1 MDEDVAVSSA
11 VSRLLPERLWRLQRA
26 TGVPVT
32 FGGPTRPSP
41 GGRQIVLTRLSGTL
55 GESLRGLTVDTGR
68 GLGGVVL
75 RDKAAHQVRDYA
87 STSTITHEFDGIVVG
102 QERLTSMLAMPV
114 TVGGTV
120 RAVLYGAVRESS
132 PIGDR
137 AVSAAGAVAE
147 QLARDVASELALPDT
162 VLPNAVLPNTGL
174 PNTMLPNTG
183 LPNTGLPDPQAALA
197 ELATLIGHV
206 PDPDLRARMASLCQA
221 LGGSCESP
229 STVVLAPREQD
240 VLRIA
245 AVGATNVEIAA
256 QLGLSPQTV
265 KAYMRAAMRK
275 LGVHNRT
282 AALHAA
288 RLAAAI

>member
-1 MDEDVAVSSA
+1 
-11 VSRLLPERLWRLQRA
+11 
-26 TGVPVT
+26 
-32 FGGPTRPSP
+32 
-41 GGRQIVLTRLSGTL
+41 
-55 GESLRGLTVDTGR
+55 
-68 GLGGVVL
+68 
-75 RDKAAHQVRDYA
+75 
-87 STSTITHEFDGIVVG
+87 
-102 QERLTSMLAMPV
+102 MLAMPV
-114 TVGGTV
+114 TVDGTV

-137 AVSAAGAVAE
+137 AVSAACAVAE
-147 QLARDVASELALPDT
+147 QMARDVARQQAEGKPGETAPVPEAAALPE
-162 VLPNAVLPNTGL
+162 PGL
-174 PNTMLPNTG
+174 TTR
-183 LPNTGLPDPQAALA
+183 AALT
-197 ELATLIGHV
+197 ELATLIGDV
-206 PDPDLRARMASLCQA
+206 PDPQLRARMARLCQA
-221 LGGSCESP
+221 LGGACAP
-229 STVVLAPREQD
+229 PATIVLAPRERD

>member
-1 MDEDVAVSSA
+1 
-11 VSRLLPERLWRLQRA
+11 
-26 TGVPVT
+26 
-32 FGGPTRPSP
+32 
-41 GGRQIVLTRLSGTL
+41 
-55 GESLRGLTVDTGR
+55 
-68 GLGGVVL
+68 
-75 RDKAAHQVRDYA
+75 
-87 STSTITHEFDGIVVG
+87 
-102 QERLTSMLAMPV
+102 MLAMPV

-137 AVSAAGAVAE
+137 AVSAACAVAE
-147 QLARDVASELALPDT
+147 QMARDVTSELAEG
-162 VLPNAVLPNTGL
+162 TGL
-174 PNTMLPNTG
+174 PAIRAT
-183 LPNTGLPDPQAALA
+183 LA
-197 ELATLIGHV
+197 ELAALIGDV
-206 PDPDLRARMASLCQA
+206 PDPDLRARMARLCQA

-229 STVVLAPREQD
+229 ATVVLAPREQD

>member
-1 MDEDVAVSSA
+1 VDEDVA

-26 TGVPVT
+26 TGVSVT

-41 GGRQIVLTRLSGTL
+41 GGRQIVLTRLTGTL

-75 RDKAAHQVRDYA
+75 RDKAAHRVRDYA

-102 QERLTSMLAMPV
+102 QERITSMLAMPV

-137 AVSAAGAVAE
+137 AVSAACAVAE
-147 QLARDVASELALPDT
+147 QMARDVARQQAAGKAGETGPLPEAAALPGTALLDPAPHDPA
-162 VLPNAVLPNTGL
+162 LLNAR
-174 PNTMLPNTG
+174 
-183 LPNTGLPDPQAALA
+183 AALT
-197 ELATLIGHV
+197 ELATLIGDV
-206 PDPDLRARMASLCQA
+206 PDPLLRARMARLCQA
-221 LGGSCESP
+221 LGGDCEP
-229 STVVLAPREQD
+229 PATIALAPRERD

>member
-1 MDEDVAVSSA
+1 VDEDVAVSSA

-32 FGGPTRPSP
+32 FGGPTRLSP
-41 GGRQIVLTRLSGTL
+41 GGHQIVLTRLSGTL

-75 RDKAAHQVRDYA
+75 RDKAAHRVRDYA
-87 STSTITHEFDGIVVG
+87 STSTITHEFDSIVVD

-137 AVSAAGAVAE
+137 AVSAACAVA
-147 QLARDVASELALPDT
+147 QQMARDVTRQLAEWEAGETALGPAAAFPPGPALLNPALLDT
-162 VLPNAVLPNTGL
+162 RT
-174 PNTMLPNTG
+174 
-183 LPNTGLPDPQAALA
+183 ALA
-197 ELATLIGHV
+197 ELTTLIGDV
-206 PDPDLRARMASLCQA
+206 PDPRLRARMARLCQA
-221 LGGSCESP
+221 LGGDCAP
-229 STVVLAPREQD
+229 PATVVLAPRERD

>member
-1 MDEDVAVSSA
+1 VDEDVAVSSA
-11 VSRLLPERLWRLQRA
+11 ISRLLPERLWRLQRA

-32 FGGPTRPSP
+32 FGGPTRLSP
-41 GGRQIVLTRLSGTL
+41 GGRQIMLTRLSGTL

-75 RDKAAHQVRDYA
+75 RDKAAHRVRDYA
-87 STSTITHEFDGIVVG
+87 STSTITHEFDGIVVD

-137 AVSAAGAVAE
+137 AVSAACAVAE
-147 QLARDVASELALPDT
+147 QLARDVTRQLAEGEAGGTAPGPSAMSLADPALADPA
-162 VLPNAVLPNTGL
+162 LADPALLNTK
-174 PNTMLPNTG
+174 
-183 LPNTGLPDPQAALA
+183 AALA
-197 ELATLIGHV
+197 ELTTLIGDV
-206 PDPDLRARMASLCQA
+206 PDPRLRARMARLCQA
-221 LGGSCESP
+221 LGGDCEP
-229 STVVLAPREQD
+229 PATVVLAPRERD

>member
-1 MDEDVAVSSA
+1 VDEDVAVSSA

-32 FGGPTRPSP
+32 FGGATRPSP
-41 GGRQIVLTRLSGTL
+41 GGRQIVLTRLSGAL

-75 RDKAAHQVRDYA
+75 RDKAAQRVRDYA

-102 QERLTSMLAMPV
+102 QERLTSMLAIPV

-120 RAVLYGAVRESS
+120 QAVLYGAVRESA

-137 AVSAAGAVAE
+137 AVSAASAVAE
-147 QLARDVASELALPDT
+147 QMARDVARQLADDEDGE
-162 VLPNAVLPNTGL
+162 TGRR
-174 PNTMLPNTG
+174 
-183 LPNTGLPDPQAALA
+183 AALA
-197 ELATLIGHV
+197 ELATLIDDV
-206 PDPDLRARMASLCQA
+206 PDPDLRARMARLCQA
-221 LGGSCESP
+221 LGGTCESP
-229 STVVLAPREQD
+229 NAAVLAPREKD

>member
-1 MDEDVAVSSA
+1 VDEDVTVSSA

-32 FGGPTRPSP
+32 FGGPTRLSP
-41 GGRQIVLTRLSGTL
+41 GGRQIMLTRLSGTL

-75 RDKAAHQVRDYA
+75 RDKAAQRVLDYA
-87 STSTITHEFDGIVVG
+87 STSTIAHDFDGIVVG
-102 QERLTSMLAMPV
+102 EERLTSMLAMHV

-137 AVSAAGAVAE
+137 AVSAACAVAE
-147 QLARDVASELALPDT
+147 QMARDVAS
-162 VLPNAVLPNTGL
+162 
-174 PNTMLPNTG
+174 
-183 LPNTGLPDPQAALA
+183 QAALT
-197 ELATLIGHV
+197 ELATLIGDV
-206 PDPDLRARMASLCQA
+206 PDPQLRARMARLCQA
-221 LGGSCESP
+221 LGSDREPPASI
-229 STVVLAPREQD
+229 VLAPRERD